1 MSQWLL
7 PTLSEILRE
16 ADSWPER
23 YPVSTTLATARQRAE
38 WGWSGAI
45 VALGQ
50 LLQGQAV
57 YGIEPDSAWE
67 SPVASVPGS
76 ISGSIS
82 GSVSGSV
89 SRSSPSPGVV
99 KGYREDYREKSS
111 GDCTPQQG
119 VILCG
124 PLPLFTDPEVLRP
137 FANWIFIPDLLAGYL
152 HPLPQLLPG
161 AVPEDTEDLPP
172 TPLLPLLPDD
182 PLAMEQ
188 FCVVLTQTFA
198 LVLVIGD
205 DRYGLPHFQFSF
217 EARVLTQCCDTLLQ
231 RIALTGLPQG
241 ERLATVMQRFP
252 VQDPDFRVVSQFSRL
267 FLDTVHL
274 PDLTGGDEVK
284 LADREETAANPDLPE
299 SWGTPSFADREDVEL
314 LQAIAHEVRTPLA
327 TIRTLTRLLLKRQD
341 LAPAVMQRLQ
351 TIDQECTEQIDRFGL
366 IFRAAELETTTRS
379 SLELV
384 PTSLEMVFQHSIPL
398 WQQQADRRHLGLQV
412 HLPEQLPTVFSDP
425 ALLDQVLTGLVD
437 RFIRHL
443 PPHSQIYI
451 TVSLAGDQL
460 KLQLQSQLPADWLFG
475 GDSGENN
482 ETRID
487 EKTDSPLPGLADEV
501 ADAWRSPPFAPPL
514 FSQQFQAL
522 GNLLLFQPE
531 TGRLSLNLEVTKNLF
546 QAIGG
551 KLIIREKIDQGEI
564 LTVFLPL
571 EPC

>member
-23 YPVSTTLATARQRAE
+23 YPVSATLATARQRAE

-50 LLQGQAV
+50 LLQGQVV
-57 YGIEPDSAWE
+57 YGIEPDSAW
-67 SPVASVPGS
+67 AG
-76 ISGSIS
+76 
-82 GSVSGSV
+82 
-89 SRSSPSPGVV
+89 
-99 KGYREDYREKSS
+99 EDYWEQSS

-161 AVPEDTEDLPP
+161 AVPEDTENLPP

-274 PDLTGGDEVK
+274 PDLKVGDEVR
-284 LADREETAANPDLPE
+284 LTDREETAAHPDLPE

-412 HLPEQLPTVFSDP
+412 SLPEQLPTVFSDP

-443 PPHSQIYI
+443 PPRSQIYI

-460 KLQLQSQLPADWLFG
+460 KLQLQSQLPADLL
-475 GDSGENN
+475 SGE
-482 ETRID
+482 
-487 EKTDSPLPGLADEV
+487 KTESTLPGLADEA
-501 ADAWRSPPFAPPL
+501 ADAWRSQPFAPPL

>member
-16 ADSWPER
+16 ADSWPELC
-23 YPVSTTLATARQRAE
+23 SISATLSTARQRAE

-50 LLQGQAV
+50 LLQGQVAYSV
-57 YGIEPDSAWE
+57 EPESAWE
-67 SPVASVPGS
+67 S
-76 ISGSIS
+76 
-82 GSVSGSV
+82 VSGV
-89 SRSSPSPGVV
+89 VETDREPSSPM
-99 KGYREDYREKSS
+99 
-111 GDCTPQQG
+111 DCTPQQG

-152 HPLPQLLPG
+152 HPFPQLLPG
-161 AVPEDTEDLPP
+161 SIAEDTWDLTP

-188 FCVVLTQTFA
+188 FCLVLTQGFA

-217 EARVLTQCCDTLLQ
+217 EAQVLTRCCDTLLQ

-241 ERLATVMQRFP
+241 ERLAKAMQGFP
-252 VQDPDFRVVSQFSRL
+252 VQDPDFRVVSQFTRL

-274 PDLTGGDEVK
+274 PIQSSESRVASDRDGSDRPPKVRGLNDRPLPDLNLGNEDKAGDI
-284 LADREETAANPDLPE
+284 EETAFSPDLAE
-299 SWGTPSFADREDVEL
+299 SLGTPPFADREDVEL

-384 PTSLEMVFQHSIPL
+384 PTFLEIVFQHSIPR
-398 WQQQADRRHLGLQV
+398 WQKQADRRHLGLQV
-412 HLPEQLPTVFSDP
+412 SLPEQLPTVFSDP

-443 PPHSQIYI
+443 PPHSQIYV
-451 TVSLAGDQL
+451 TVSVAGDQL
-460 KLQLQSQLPADWLFG
+460 KLQLQSQLPADFLPE
-475 GDSGENN
+475 ENT
-482 ETRID
+482 E
-487 EKTDSPLPGLADEV
+487 SMLPGLADEA
-501 ADAWRSPPFAPPL
+501 ADAWRSQPFAHIP

-551 KLIIREKIDQGEI
+551 KLIIREKVDQGEI

-571 EPC
+571 EPFPD